1 MGGVNV
7 KVFKHLKEFFKENL
21 WRYVV
26 GVFVLVAVDGLQLIT
41 PKLLGSVTDKLSSR
55 QLSMTNIYQY
65 AAIIILIAC
74 AIAGMRYI
82 WRMLVVGASRNLEY
96 WLRNRLFGHL
106 ELLSQSFF
114 NNRKTGDLMAHATN
128 DIQAVRQAFGI
139 GVVMITDS
147 IFLTLAT
154 VIIMIITID
163 IRLTAIALVPLPFIA
178 LIMGLFGKA
187 VQSRF
192 RNVQESFS
200 SMTER
205 VQESFSGIRVI
216 KSFVQEAPEIKKFSD
231 ANQDYVDKNMSLI
244 KVWGAMFPLVAFVA
258 SLSFLIALGY
268 GGSLVIDGEISLGQ
282 FVSFIAYLGLLTWP
296 MMAVGWVINILQR
309 GVASMQRINEI
320 LDTVPEI
327 IDDENTRQL
336 EDYEPFIEFRELTFT
351 YPGAAVPALRGI
363 NLRIEKGKTLAIL
376 GRTGSGKTTLVN
388 LIMRLYNSNRGQ
400 LIVGGY
406 DINGIP
412 LATLRKNI
420 GYVPQDNFLFSV
432 SIRDNIAFAD
442 PSIDTAAVEKSVRL
456 SQVYDN
462 IIEFPNKFDT
472 ILGERGVT
480 LSGGQKQRVSIAR
493 ALAKDPKILI
503 LDDSLSAV
511 DTKTEERIL
520 EGLSRVMK
528 NRTSI
533 IIAHRISTIKDADE
547 IIVLDNGCII
557 ERGTHCELVQKDGL
571 YNSIYEKQ
579 LLEEK
584 LENEA

>member
-1 MGGVNV
+1 M